1 MIKQHR
7 PAAAL
12 VAALALALSIAAGA
26 ASAATLTP
34 VMRGLDNPRGL
45 AFGPDGGLYVAEA
58 GRGGDGPCVE
68 GLGEG
73 PACYGPTGALSRLL
87 DGQQERIATGLPSIA
102 GPGGVAATGPHDV
115 ALQGRRAFVTVGLG
129 GNPALRAGFGEAGED
144 LAQVVRVRPNGSW
157 RSVADLG
164 AYEASANP
172 DGAPPDTNPYGILA
186 GPGGRIVTDAGGNT
200 LLLVGADGEIT
211 TLAVFPSRSS
221 GRPTDSVPTSVVRG
235 PDGALYVGEL
245 TGGPYVAG
253 LANVYRVVPGRGPEV
268 FAGGFK
274 TIIDIAFGPDG
285 SLYVL
290 DIASGIFGLNPPG
303 RLLRVAPD
311 GERTIVADEGLLF
324 PSSVAVADDGRIYV
338 SNRGILPG
346 GGEVVRID

>member
-12 VAALALALSIAAGA
+12 VAALALALSIAAGT

-58 GRGGDGPCVE
+58 GRGGDGPCLVMR
-68 GLGEG
+68 GETN
-73 PACYGPTGALSRLL
+73 CYGPTGALSRLL
-87 DGQQERIATGLPSIA
+87 HGQQERIATGLPSLA
-102 GPGGVAATGPHDV
+102 VPGGMGATGPHDV
-115 ALQGRRAFVTVGLG
+115 SLQGRRAFVTVGLG
-129 GNPALRAGFGEAGED
+129 DNPAVRAAFGEAGED
-144 LAQVVRVRPNGSW
+144 LASIVRVRPNGNW
-157 RSVADLG
+157 RSVADVG
-164 AYEASANP
+164 AYESSANP
-172 DGAPPDTNPYGILA
+172 DRGAIDSNPYGILA
-186 GPGGRIVTDAGGNT
+186 GPGGRIVTDAGGNS
-200 LLLVGADGEIT
+200 LLLVGADGEIS
-211 TLAVFPSRSS
+211 TLAVFPARAS
-221 GRPTDSVPTSVVRG
+221 GRSTDSVPTSVVRG
-235 PDGALYVGEL
+235 PDGALYVSEL
-245 TGGPYVAG
+245 TGVPFTAG
-253 LANVYRVVPGRGPEV
+253 AANVYRVVPGRGPEV
-268 FAGGFK
+268 FADSFK

-311 GERTIVADEGLLF
+311 GTRTIVADEGLLF
-324 PSSVAVADDGRIYV
+324 PSSVAVSDDGAVYV
-338 SNRGILPG
+338 SNRGIFPG